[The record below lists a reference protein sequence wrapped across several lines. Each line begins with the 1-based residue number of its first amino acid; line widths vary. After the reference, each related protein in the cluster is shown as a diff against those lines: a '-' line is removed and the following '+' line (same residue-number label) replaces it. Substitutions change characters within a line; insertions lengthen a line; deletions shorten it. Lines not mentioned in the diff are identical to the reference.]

1 MMHKPFDDNANLA
14 AREALVSL
22 FLPLALTLEA
32 DHFRVF
38 LAVCME
44 DGISLQKLGR
54 LTRLGQSEVIRATS
68 MLESWQAGPDTCGLL
83 HNEMALAKGYRRLSF
98 LTASGKG
105 LRAALQDA
113 FDTDDYAE
121 AAAAFHHFMQQE
133 LSAGFSEAAAEMVQA

>member
-1 MMHKPFDDNANLA
+1 MMHKPFDDNADLA

-22 FLPLALTLEA
+22 FLPLALTLET

-54 LTRLGQSEVIRATS
+54 LTDLGQSEVIRATS
-68 MLESWQAGPDTCGLL
+68 MLETWQAGPDACGLL

-98 LTASGKG
+98 LTASGKA
-105 LRAALQDA
+105 LHAALQDA
-113 FDTDDYAE
+113 FDTEEYAE
-121 AAAAFHHFMQQE
+121 AAAAFHSFMQQE
-133 LSAGFSEAAAEMVQA
+133 LSAGFSETAAETVQA